1 VKDDTIACQRRP
13 LGFLLDENRGVAGRA
28 RAWTYRDGGLA
39 TVAGALEISTA
50 DFDPELGESI
60 KRGVRYLF
68 LKPQSSAVA

>member
-1 VKDDTIACQRRP
+1 MTQSHASQGRSGSDSTKTAARP
-13 LGFLLDENRGVAGRA
+13 AGLMA
-28 RAWTYRDGGLA
+28 RTYRDVGLA